1 MMKSLLGEI
10 GRQRLQALA
19 NARSLY
25 AFDFDGTLTKIVR
38 DRRAVRLSR
47 RVRMQ
52 LNELSRHAPI
62 AIVSGR
68 SLRDL
73 HTRVGGDVPYLIGN
87 HGVEGS
93 HDLAGV
99 RNYARQACATWK
111 NQIETRCGDLF
122 RSLGVEVE
130 DKTYSLTFHYR
141 AATRTRAAREAVI
154 DALSELSPSPRIMLG
169 KSSINAIPPGTP
181 NKGGALL
188 KLMARLHAQH
198 ALFVGDDVTDED
210 VFGLRD
216 GRIVTVRIGAK
227 KNSDAQF
234 FLKRQ
239 SEVSDLLQVLL
250 AAHNGASMPGRSKR
264 KTASRSGSGAA

>member
-1 MMKSLLGEI
+1 MMRHALGEI
-10 GRQRLQALA
+10 GRRQLQALA
-19 NARSLY
+19 GMRSLY
-25 AFDFDGTLTKIVR
+25 AFDFDGTLTKIMR
-38 DRRAVRLSR
+38 DRRAVQLSR

-73 HTRVGGDVPYLIGN
+73 HARVGGDVSYLIGN

-93 HDLAGV
+93 HELAEV
-99 RNYARQACATWK
+99 RNHAQQVCATWK
-111 NQIETRCGDLF
+111 SQVGTRFGNIF
-122 RSLGVEVE
+122 RRLRVEVE

-141 AATRTRAAREAVI
+141 AATRKRAAREAVI
-154 DALSELSPSPRIMLG
+154 DALSELRPSPRIVLG
-169 KSSINAIPPGTP
+169 KSSVNALTPGTP

-188 KLMARLHAQH
+188 KLMARLGVQH

-216 GRIVTVRIGAK
+216 GRIVTVRIGAR

-239 SEVSDLLQVLL
+239 SEVGDLLQVLL
-250 AAHNGASMPGRSKR
+250 AAHKGAPMPGRSKLE
-264 KTASRSGSGAA
+264 TAG

>member
-1 MMKSLLGEI
+1 MKSLLGEV

-25 AFDFDGTLTKIVR
+25 AFDFDGTLTKIAR
-38 DRRAVRLSR
+38 DRRAVHLSR

-52 LNELSRHAPI
+52 LNELSRYAPI
-62 AIVSGR
+62 AIISGR

-73 HTRVGGDVPYLIGN
+73 RTRVGSGVSYLIGN

-93 HDLAGV
+93 HELAEV
-99 RNYARQACATWK
+99 RNHAQQVCATWK
-111 NQIETRCGDLF
+111 SQVGTRFGSIF
-122 RSLGVEVE
+122 RRLRVEVE

-141 AATRTRAAREAVI
+141 TATRKRAAREAVI
-154 DALSELSPSPRIMLG
+154 DALSELKPSPRIVLG
-169 KSSINAIPPGTP
+169 KLSVNALPPGTP

-188 KLMARLHAQH
+188 KLMARLRVQH
-198 ALFVGDDVTDED
+198 ALFVGDDMTDED
-210 VFGLRD
+210 VFGLFD
-216 GRIVTVRIGAK
+216 GRIVTGRIGVK

-239 SEVSDLLQVLL
+239 SEVSDLLHVLL
-250 AAHNGASMPGRSKR
+250 AAHNGASMFARSKR
-264 KTASRSGSGAA
+264 ETAG

>member
-1 MMKSLLGEI
+1 MMRHALGEI
-10 GRQRLQALA
+10 GRQQLQALA
-19 NARSLY
+19 GVRSLY

-38 DRRAVRLSR
+38 DRRTVRLSS
-47 RVRMQ
+47 RVRIQ
-52 LNELSRHAPI
+52 LNELSRYAPI

-73 HTRVGGDVPYLIGN
+73 HARVGDDVSYLIGN

-99 RNYARQACATWK
+99 RNYARQACAAWK
-111 NQIETRCGDLF
+111 SQVETRFGKLL

-141 AATRTRAAREAVI
+141 AAARTRAARAAVI

-169 KSSINAIPPGTP
+169 KSSVNAIPPGTP

-188 KLMARLHAQH
+188 KLMARLHVQH

-216 GRIVTVRIGAK
+216 SRIVTVRIGVK

-239 SEVSDLLQVLL
+239 SEVSDLLHVLL
-250 AAHNGASMPGRSKR
+250 AAHNGASMFARSKR
-264 KTASRSGSGAA
+264 ETAG